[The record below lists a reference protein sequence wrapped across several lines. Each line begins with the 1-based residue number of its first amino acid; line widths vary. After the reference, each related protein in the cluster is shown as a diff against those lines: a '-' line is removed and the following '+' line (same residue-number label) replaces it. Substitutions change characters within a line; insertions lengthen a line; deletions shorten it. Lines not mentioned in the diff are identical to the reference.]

1 MLTKFAQKNGSKLE
15 VLIEDQ
21 KARIHQI
28 VQKSAL
34 FLFLALNVF
43 LQHFQHKLH
52 YFLSPQVS

>member
-43 LQHFQHKLH
+43 LQHFQHKLR